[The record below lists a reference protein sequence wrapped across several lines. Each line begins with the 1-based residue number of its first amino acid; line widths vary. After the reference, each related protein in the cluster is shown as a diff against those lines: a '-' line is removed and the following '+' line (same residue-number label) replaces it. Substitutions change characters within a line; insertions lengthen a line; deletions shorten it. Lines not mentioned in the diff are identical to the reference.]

1 MGVGMINTV
10 LFMAVIFCG
19 VWNIVPHRL
28 QQLEMKSRACTN
40 FTGCVCI
47 CFLFFFLFSV
57 CIYLVTWTVLAEEER
72 LSTTIVHSVQTN
84 VRCFRLDLTSLC
96 LGWSPELIQRVV
108 QKSCATPPLWKHLCE
123 QRSLSPLS
131 SIFLLSASLSLS
143 ILPSGYNV
151 ASAARFYLIAVA
163 R

>member
-72 LSTTIVHSVQTN
+72 LSTIIVHSVQTN
-84 VRCFRLDLTSLC
+84 VRGFDLFVSGVITGTYSESCAEELCNTTPVKTSVRAKIPISVVIHLSSLC
-96 LGWSPELIQRVV
+96 FPVSF
-108 QKSCATPPLWKHLCE
+108 H
-123 QRSLSPLS
+123 
-131 SIFLLSASLSLS
+131 
-143 ILPSGYNV
+143 PSFG
-151 ASAARFYLIAVA
+151 I
-163 R
+163 

>member
-19 VWNIVPHRL
+19 AWNIVPRRL
-28 QQLEMKSRACTN
+28 QQLEMKSRACIN

-72 LSTTIVHSVQTN
+72 LSTIIVHSVQTN

-96 LGWSPELIQRVV
+96 LGWSPELIQRV
-108 QKSCATPPLWKHLCE
+108 CAEELCNTTPVKTSVRAKIPISVVIH
-123 QRSLSPLS
+123 LS
-131 SIFLLSASLSLS
+131 SLCFPVSFH
-143 ILPSGYNV
+143 PSFG
-151 ASAARFYLIAVA
+151 I
-163 R
+163 